1 MTIELTKSDKEYANY
16 HGLSYKD
23 MRGFIEDQI
32 VEEEIMSSFYESRE
46 KKRRE
51 FYMSPQLIYAAW

>member
-16 HGLSYKD
+16 HSLSYKD
-23 MRGFIEDQI
+23 MRGFVKDQI
-32 VEEEIMSSFYESRE
+32 VEEEMMNCFYKSRE